1 MYVYIYILKY
11 SSSWLQH
18 MQPIGIL
25 DSPKHPMLFSQS
37 APKVCIW
44 CIYTVYIYMYIYLY
58 IYIFNSLWCFFHIHI
73 ICRYTYHLYLHT
85 RYYMHMYVN
94 MICVCVSK
102 IYIFIYLFTNMWFS
116 SPWSSNPPQNT
127 PWFLLSR
134 RSPTAG
140 GSENSHTKF
149 GVFFQR
155 PQKKKMLGAAWGFCV
170 LVRNILWSNK
180 AEGSPR
186 SKYGWYLSGPAML
199 NHVGMAK
206 HLLSAYNFYGLLL
219 TRPFEKVLFQFFWSF
234 QKALK
239 PETLPWEKL

>member
-1 MYVYIYILKY
+1 MLQKYVYDVYILYIYI
-11 SSSWLQH
+11 
-18 MQPIGIL
+18 
-25 DSPKHPMLFSQS
+25 
-37 APKVCIW
+37 CIF
-44 CIYTVYIYMYIYLY
+44 IYIY

-155 PQKKKMLGAAWGFCV
+155 PQKKNAGSGLGFLRFGKKYPVVKQSRRLATLKVWMVFIGAGNAKPRGNGEASTFRIQFLW
-170 LVRNILWSNK
+170 LVVDSTLWESFVSIFLVIS
-180 AEGSPR
+180 EGIETWDTS
-186 SKYGWYLSGPAML
+186 
-199 NHVGMAK
+199 VGK
-206 HLLSAYNFYGLLL
+206 
-219 TRPFEKVLFQFFWSF
+219 
-234 QKALK
+234 
-239 PETLPWEKL
+239 TLG